1 MILLLKKAINKKI
14 RKLKKIK
21 MTTETVLPI
30 GSIVYLKEGTKKL
43 MILNRA
49 SIIEEDGEQLL
60 FDYSGAIY
68 PIGLN
73 PEEVFYFNDEDIDEV
88 VFEGFKDEEETRFI
102 QRYEKWVEKEGSKI
116 KKGKVSS
123 LESERSFGF

>member
-1 MILLLKKAINKKI
+1 
-14 RKLKKIK
+14 

-49 SIIEEDGEQLL
+49 PIIEEDGEQLL

-102 QRYEKWVEKEGSKI
+102 QLYEKWVEKEGSKI

>member
-1 MILLLKKAINKKI
+1 
-14 RKLKKIK
+14 

-60 FDYSGAIY
+60 FDYSSAIY

-102 QRYEKWVEKEGSKI
+102 QLYEKWIEKEGSKI